1 MNKINNL
8 GKTFTFNYLMMKTF
22 KLCLLLVTLFLTV
35 ACEKKADNIS
45 NAIVVSVL
53 TADGKNALAAP
64 VLYNESN
71 ISIYHIVNGQR
82 QQYLTP
88 AFNGG
93 PPYEITGSPGYEKLS
108 VYLHFERNTPT
119 TLTLIK
125 FGNAKMDTLK
135 GEFSFEDGS
144 VMIKKVWFNG
154 VLQPRAFSIVR

>member
-1 MNKINNL
+1 
-8 GKTFTFNYLMMKTF
+8 MMKTF
-22 KLCLLLVTLFLTV
+22 KLCLLLVTVFLTIS
-35 ACEKKADNIS
+35 CKKKSDFIDTDVL
-45 NAIVVSVL
+45 ISVL

-64 VLYNESN
+64 ALYNESN
-71 ISIYHIVNGQR
+71 VSLYYFNNGQP
-82 QQYLTP
+82 QLHTTP

-93 PPYEITGSPGYEKLS
+93 PPYEITGSPGHEKLN

-119 TLTLIK
+119 VLTLIK